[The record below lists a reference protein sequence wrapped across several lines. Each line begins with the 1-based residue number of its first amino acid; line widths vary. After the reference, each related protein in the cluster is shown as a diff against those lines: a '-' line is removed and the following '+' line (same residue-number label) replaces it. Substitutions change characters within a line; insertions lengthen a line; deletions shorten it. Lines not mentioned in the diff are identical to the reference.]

1 MTGRCRPLSTLYRQP
16 VILVGGGHSDG
27 ERSQCPEHQ
36 RREWFNGETLVWA
49 GVDHRKH
56 GCQPQSRML
65 MVGGKLPETEPG
77 EDFRSIGI

>member
-1 MTGRCRPLSTLYRQP
+1 MSGASAE
-16 VILVGGGHSDG
+16 GG
-27 ERSQCPEHQ
+27 
-36 RREWFNGETLVWA
+36 FNGETLVWA